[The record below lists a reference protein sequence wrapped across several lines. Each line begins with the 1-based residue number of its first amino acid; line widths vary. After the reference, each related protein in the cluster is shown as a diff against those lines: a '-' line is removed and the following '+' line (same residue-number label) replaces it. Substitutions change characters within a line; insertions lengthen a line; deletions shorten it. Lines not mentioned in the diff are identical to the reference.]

1 MIMQAETEA
10 EIEEYA
16 DLGSFNHG
24 YVQVRLGGLFDRMKE
39 FTTVGE
45 LSLDVSGVEL
55 SQFDLR
61 SKEEIKPD
69 LALYPKR
76 GLSHPKDI
84 LRMKKCRYWQSRSFH
99 PSKGCM
105 RLPKRCFSTLNLGF
119 GPVGLSSQSSRQL
132 PSMPRLVNGRHL
144 RVAMLWMKS

>member
-55 SQFDLR
+55 S
-61 SKEEIKPD
+61 
-69 LALYPKR
+69 
-76 GLSHPKDI
+76 
-84 LRMKKCRYWQSRSFH
+84 
-99 PSKGCM
+99 
-105 RLPKRCFSTLNLGF
+105 
-119 GPVGLSSQSSRQL
+119 
-132 PSMPRLVNGRHL
+132 
-144 RVAMLWMKS
+144 